1 MCNWGL
7 RNSGRHQAIKVLS
20 QRREELWDLLRGKFM
35 AVLSTLSAALL
46 VLSSR
51 TGLCWHFPLLCPGR
65 QGGWRKPT
73 RKPARCPNKCMISKS
88 QCGLQ
93 SSYLSSLS
101 FLAHHTQQL
110 WILKTFTFLLGD
122 HALDPPPCSTAG
134 KLVSTSRIKWKPL
147 GMNCPSFSH
156 PFLPHSL
163 TPPPTFIGYP
173 KT

>member
-35 AVLSTLSAALL
+35 AVLSTEASGTLSAALL

-88 QCGLQ
+88 VWPSIL
-93 SSYLSSLS
+93 L
-101 FLAHHTQQL
+101 FVLAQL
-110 WILKTFTFLLGD
+110 
-122 HALDPPPCSTAG
+122 PCS
-134 KLVSTSRIKWKPL
+134 
-147 GMNCPSFSH
+147 SH
-156 PFLPHSL
+156 PTTVNTQDLHLSL
-163 TPPPTFIGYP
+163 GRPCPRPPTLLHSR
-173 KT
+173 